1 MASRSRFA
9 RRVYVVSDCPDF
21 KPPYTTGGTERQL
34 SALALE
40 LEQCNVD
47 VTVLARAPTDEPA
60 GSSALG
66 GAIRTV
72 YVPPPPRSKGAGWAS
87 LAPNLKFILN
97 VSRYLLHARHRYDAL
112 IVSGFRQLALP
123 IALLAKLAG
132 KRCIV
137 RIETTWDLDDD
148 LSAES
153 NARIGGVARLVTRT
167 LIRATRR
174 VAFALA
180 DRVVAFADP
189 LEERLVEA
197 GAPTAKVVQ
206 IPNGVDLERFAPVPP
221 AAQRALRE
229 QLRLPLDKSIFIY
242 TGRICRSK
250 GVRDIVRLWERCAE
264 RGDLY
269 LLLVGSDSGGHDS
282 CEAEVREFA
291 RRHAACVRVTGTVAN
306 VAQYLKAADVFLFLS
321 HGEAFGLSVLEA
333 IATGLPC
340 IATDVGCV
348 RQLVRH
354 HESGAIVPLGAETR
368 LLLSELDWMQSQRA
382 RWRQMGARGRAQVIG
397 SYALGAVA
405 RRYAQLI
412 SGVEPLDGRIMDDR
426 DDRPTPIDPFVRRPR
441 RTHHRRAA
449 PRAG

>member
-1 MASRSRFA
+1 MALRSSPC

-21 KPPYTTGGTERQL
+21 RPPYTAGGTERQL
-34 SALALE
+34 SALAVE
-40 LEQCNVD
+40 LGHCNMD
-47 VTVLARAPTDEPA
+47 VTVIARARTDEPA

-72 YVPPPPRSKGAGWAS
+72 YMPPGPRSKGSGWAS
-87 LAPNLKFILN
+87 LLPNLKFILN
-97 VSRYLLHARHRYDAL
+97 VSAHLLHARRRYDAL

-123 IALLAKLAG
+123 IALLARLVG

-137 RIETTWDLDDD
+137 RIETTWDLDDE

-153 NARIGGVARLVTRT
+153 NARIGGAARLVSST
-167 LIRATRR
+167 LIRVTRR
-174 VAFALA
+174 IAFALA

-189 LEERLVEA
+189 LEQRLVEA
-197 GAPTAKVVQ
+197 GAPSAKVVQ

-221 AAQRALRE
+221 SAKRAFRE
-229 QLRLPLDKSIFIY
+229 ELRLPLDKSIFIY

-250 GVRDIVRLWERCAE
+250 GVRDILRLWERCAK

-282 CEAEVREFA
+282 CEEEVRDFA
-291 RRHAACVRVTGTVAN
+291 RRHAASVRVTGRVAN
-306 VAQYLKAADVFLFLS
+306 VAQYLQAADVFLFLS

-333 IATGLPC
+333 VATGLPC

-354 HESGAIVPLGAETR
+354 HENGAIVPLDAETR
-368 LLLSELDWMQSQRA
+368 LLLSEIDWVQSQRA
-382 RWRQMGARGRAQVIG
+382 RWHQMGAWGRAQVIG

-405 RRYAQLI
+405 RRYVQLLG
-412 SGVEPLDGRIMDDR
+412 GVEPLDGRIMDDR
-426 DDRPTPIDPFVRRPR
+426 DRPNPIDPLVRRPR